1 VALVGGIWPA
11 SAAAVAASLLLNFY
25 FVPPLYTFNITERNN
40 VLALV
45 VFVVVAAL
53 VSRVVDVAARRTTE
67 AARAA
72 AEAETLSTLADSIVR
87 GHSALPDLLEQVRKT
102 FAMASATLL
111 EKAGA
116 HTSATVADDTAAE
129 EGRVDRHGWHIVATA
144 GAEPCQ
150 RPEEG
155 DTDLPIGDDL
165 ALVLRG
171 RALPASDRRV
181 LGAFAAHIAIA
192 LQQLRLAEEAAT
204 AAPLAAA
211 DRTRSALLA
220 AVSHD
225 LRTPL
230 SSAKAAITNLLSS
243 DIEWSDEERR
253 ELLATAD
260 ESLDRLIRLVENL
273 LGVSRVQAGAV
284 SVFLRPVGLDEIV
297 PLALDDLGPAG
308 RAVQIQVPDDL
319 PAVLADP
326 ALLERVISNLTAN
339 AVRYSPK
346 GQPPLI
352 NASTL
357 GDWVELRVVDRGD
370 GIPEADRKRVFA
382 PFQRLGDRDN
392 ATGVGLGLAL
402 ARGLTESMGG
412 SLSPEDTPGGGLTMV
427 IRLPLSRPQ
436 SHRPSPALT
445 GPRHGGLPPGVAHWI
460 EGLPDDPHVPVDG
473 AS

>member
-1 VALVGGIWPA
+1 
-11 SAAAVAASLLLNFY
+11 
-25 FVPPLYTFNITERNN
+25 
-40 VLALV
+40 
-45 VFVVVAAL
+45 
-53 VSRVVDVAARRTTE
+53 
-67 AARAA
+67 
-72 AEAETLSTLADSIVR
+72 
-87 GHSALPDLLEQVRKT
+87 
-102 FAMASATLL
+102 M
-111 EKAGA
+111 
-116 HTSATVADDTAAE
+116 
-129 EGRVDRHGWHIVATA
+129 
-144 GAEPCQ
+144 
-150 RPEEG
+150 
-155 DTDLPIGDDL
+155 
-165 ALVLRG
+165 
-171 RALPASDRRV
+171 
-181 LGAFAAHIAIA
+181 LGAFAAHTAIA

-357 GDWVELRVVDRGD
+357 GDWIELRVVDRGD

-427 IRLPLSRPQ
+427 VRLPISRPPRIHPPRTQ
-436 SHRPSPALT
+436 LA
-445 GPRHGGLPPGVAHWI
+445 RHGGLPRGVADR
-460 EGLPDDPHVPVDG
+460 GTARRSQVPVDG